1 MRRLSQISLWI
12 GALLLLP
19 ANLAYPTNAAQ
30 PQPSGAGSADCGSSC
45 ARPEASEYDTPPS
58 PDEFI
63 QLLEDWSAEA
73 LASPSLALETLLFH
87 NDHSLTLLD
96 QLPLGVLAPARSEF
110 LRSELRRNRAK
121 IELRI
126 VDEEGNLRGGLSAR
140 GLALGEPTHRHLSGT
155 GDLGEIELSGQVRRV
170 GLDHIWS
177 RW

>member
-1 MRRLSQISLWI
+1 MRRLSLTSLWI

-19 ANLAYPTNAAQ
+19 TNLAYPTSAAQ
-30 PQPSGAGSADCGSSC
+30 PQRSADASADCGTSC
-45 ARPEASEYDTPPS
+45 ARPEASEHDSPPS
-58 PDEFI
+58 PEEFI

-96 QLPLGVLAPARSEF
+96 QLPLGVLAPERHEF

-121 IELRI
+121 IDIRI
-126 VDEEGNLRGGLSAR
+126 VDDEGRLRGGLSASD
-140 GLALGEPTHRHLSGT
+140 LALGQPTHRHLSGT
-155 GDLGEIELSGQVRRV
+155 GDLGKIELSGQVRRV